1 MPRKQK
7 QVPKKKNKS
16 MGLHILGVSLF
27 TLFWVGGNVFLLLSP
42 LYAASFSRKQGMSN
56 GDLMNS
62 QRLVMP
68 DQKGNE
74 QNIVYLVKLR
84 GQHSLYQAGR
94 FSLNGKDV
102 SDPSATYLNDY
113 AISDMKNLDK
123 KAILSLPEG
132 SKVERSINS
141 ADGKL
146 LIFTISTPVR
156 FIFLN
161 DNKDIFGQNNIVNTV
176 FSYDVEKSRLT
187 QLFTSSD
194 YASINYALPTSISDD
209 NNHVAFDS
217 FECLEC
223 GPTNSN
229 VFVYEISSN
238 TLKSVG
244 KVADFRWVAG
254 KDYEYKELIS
264 EKCST
269 DKSTTGICY
278 KDPTLQPFKKGSWK

>member
-1 MPRKQK
+1 
-7 QVPKKKNKS
+7 
-16 MGLHILGVSLF
+16 
-27 TLFWVGGNVFLLLSP
+27 VGGNVFLLLSP